1 MRVGP
6 AVGNEAP
13 VPVQQG
19 CWLDEEA
26 PRVIGREDACEP
38 RQDRSIYRFQR
49 RSVDLAPK
57 DCHGHSWRSMTTSMA
72 RSVSFATDQS
82 DELKDTAERPVEGR
96 EGHRWMLSA
105 LESRR
110 HSAGRRQWMAFS
122 APTGTP
128 YRLVGRPAP
137 AVRKSMKFEMPRN
150 QRSVRQGRSR
160 QFRSVSRTI
169 AGCQLIDPAPGGR
182 PDCAVDKRVLHPV
195 GVPPQVRSMRKPSQA
210 WAG

>member
-1 MRVGP
+1 
-6 AVGNEAP
+6 
-13 VPVQQG
+13 
-19 CWLDEEA
+19 
-26 PRVIGREDACEP
+26 
-38 RQDRSIYRFQR
+38 
-49 RSVDLAPK
+49 
-57 DCHGHSWRSMTTSMA
+57 
-72 RSVSFATDQS
+72 
-82 DELKDTAERPVEGR
+82 
-96 EGHRWMLSA
+96 
-105 LESRR
+105 
-110 HSAGRRQWMAFS
+110 MAFS

-137 AVRKSMKFEMPRN
+137 AVQKSMKFEMPRN